1 MNKSKCRIPLLVLLA
16 LFSTPLLAHPLHN
29 EVATFS
35 NGLLH
40 PMGDWGHVLSVL
52 AIGFWAGTRKTRN
65 VSLEVISWLVIGV
78 FLTVNGALHAT
89 AVTPLTGTYAVGLV
103 MGTSLLLAAGLFISG
118 VIGFVRDWQQP
129 ATNRR

>member
-16 LFSTPLLAHPLHN
+16 LFSTPLLAHPLHS
-29 EVATFS
+29 EAATFS

-52 AIGFWAGTRKTRN
+52 AIGFWAGTRKTCN

-89 AVTPLTGTYAVGLV
+89 AVATLTGAYSVGLV
-103 MGTSLLLAAGLFISG
+103 LGTALLLAAGLFISEM
-118 VIGFVRDWQQP
+118 IGFVRDWRQP
-129 ATNRR
+129 VANRR